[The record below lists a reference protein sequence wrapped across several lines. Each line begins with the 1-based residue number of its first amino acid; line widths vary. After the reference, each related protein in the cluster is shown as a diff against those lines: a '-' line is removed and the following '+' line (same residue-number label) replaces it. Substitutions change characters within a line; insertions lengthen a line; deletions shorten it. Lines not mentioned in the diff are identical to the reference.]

1 MHSNSHF
8 RIINSPYLFEKFQV
22 GEIGNPS
29 DRFIIT
35 HEAHPDILLQA
46 KYFWSAPYDT
56 LVFTDE
62 HQSFISIS
70 PNLRSAH
77 ALFLKGTNFTHG
89 IPHQYVDYSIEF
101 AKEIK
106 ITPANLEYIFKWSN
120 AINLRLSGGFNL
132 TQQLNDNWVKFLN
145 FKQLKS
151 ISIDIQRDS
160 YMKLRVNTFLIAPT
174 LRLATFNAD
183 DITESEFE
191 IFVANQYVPSKTKFN
206 CKVKG
211 TKTYQCQ
218 KRLLC

>member
-1 MHSNSHF
+1 M
-8 RIINSPYLFEKFQV
+8 
-22 GEIGNPS
+22 
-29 DRFIIT
+29 
-35 HEAHPDILLQA
+35 
-46 KYFWSAPYDT
+46 
-56 LVFTDE
+56 FTDE